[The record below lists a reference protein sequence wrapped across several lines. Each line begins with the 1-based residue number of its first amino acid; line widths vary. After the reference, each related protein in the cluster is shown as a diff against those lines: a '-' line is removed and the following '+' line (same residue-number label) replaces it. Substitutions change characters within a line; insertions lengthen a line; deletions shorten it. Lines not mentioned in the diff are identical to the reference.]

1 MNKIDLNGRVAI
13 VTGGARGIGRAIV
26 ERFLASGAKVA
37 IWDTDTARTQRTLG
51 ELAAGAAVIG
61 CDADITSEDSLRAA
75 LAATIKAFGRADIL
89 VNNAGIGGPNTTTWE
104 YPTEE
109 FRRVVEVDL
118 VGVFLG
124 CKVVVPHLI
133 DNKYGRIV
141 NVASVAG
148 KRISFSGGA
157 SYTASKAGLLGF
169 TRHAAFELGIH
180 RIRVNAVCP
189 GPTLTPMIE
198 RNLDAAQ
205 RKSVEAMVPLG
216 RWVLPEDV
224 AAAIV
229 FLAGDGAAMC
239 TGTSIDV
246 DGGVLVSNGS
256 PYREYFAR
264 RR

>member
-148 KRISFSGGA
+148 KEGNPNAPAYSA
-157 SYTASKAGLLGF
+157 AKAGVIGLTKSLGK
-169 TRHAAFELGIH
+169 ELAKTGVLCNCITP
-180 RIRVNAVCP
+180 AVA
-189 GPTLTPMIE
+189 LTEILAQGSEEHKQYMLSKIPMGRFLE
-198 RNLDAAQ
+198 VGEVA
-205 RKSVEAMVPLG
+205 AMVAWLSSEDCSFTTGAIIDITGG
-216 RWVLPEDV
+216 R
-224 AAAIV
+224 A
-229 FLAGDGAAMC
+229 
-239 TGTSIDV
+239 T
-246 DGGVLVSNGS
+246 
-256 PYREYFAR
+256 Y
-264 RR
+264 

>member
-37 IWDTDTARTQRTLG
+37 IWDADAARTQRTLG

-75 LAATIKAFGRADIL
+75 LAATIKAFGKADIL
-89 VNNAGIGGPNTTTWE
+89 INNAGIGGPNTTTWE

-118 VGVFLG
+118 IGVFLG

-148 KRISFSGGA
+148 KEGNPNAPAYSA
-157 SYTASKAGLLGF
+157 AKAGVIGLTKSLGK
-169 TRHAAFELGIH
+169 ELAKTGVLCNCITP
-180 RIRVNAVCP
+180 AVA
-189 GPTLTPMIE
+189 LTEILAQGSEEHKQYMLAKIPMGRFLE
-198 RNLDAAQ
+198 VDEVA
-205 RKSVEAMVPLG
+205 AMVAWLSSEDCSFTTGAIIDITGG
-216 RWVLPEDV
+216 R
-224 AAAIV
+224 A
-229 FLAGDGAAMC
+229 
-239 TGTSIDV
+239 T
-246 DGGVLVSNGS
+246 
-256 PYREYFAR
+256 Y
-264 RR
+264 